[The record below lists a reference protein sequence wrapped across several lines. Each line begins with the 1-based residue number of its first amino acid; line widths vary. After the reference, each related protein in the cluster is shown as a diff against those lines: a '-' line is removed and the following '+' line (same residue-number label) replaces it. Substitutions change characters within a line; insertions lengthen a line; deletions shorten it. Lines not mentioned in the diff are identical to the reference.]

1 MEGPKDYHT
10 KQSKS
15 ERQRQIPY
23 DIIYMRKLKYDTNAF
38 VYEMNKIT
46 DTENREVAAKGER
59 AGGGMEREA
68 GLADIRCHI

>member
-1 MEGPKDYHT
+1 
-10 KQSKS
+10 
-15 ERQRQIPY
+15 
-23 DIIYMRKLKYDTNAF
+23 MRKLKYDTNAF

-68 GLADIRCHI
+68 GLADIRCHIQNG

>member
-1 MEGPKDYHT
+1 MDATRDYH
-10 KQSKS
+10 SKWS
-15 ERQRQIPY
+15 KPDRERQIPY